1 MLGGGARGLGVL
13 NLFVPLY
20 LSLVL
25 GLDSATVALM
35 LTFLLIGSVPGP
47 IIGGWLSDR
56 LGRKPL
62 IVAVYLGGAA
72 ALVLFVAAGS
82 DTLLLWISIGFLS
95 IFNFVESPQLQSL
108 LADISRPGVRD
119 ASFSVYFTLAFGAGA
134 IWVAIYGYI
143 TGVLGNTAGLPVVFG
158 IMALAYLGAAVLVLP
173 IHVEE
178 RTAEVRA
185 EEEAAILEASRLG

>member
-1 MLGGGARGLGVL
+1 M
-13 NLFVPLY
+13 
-20 LSLVL
+20 
-25 GLDSATVALM
+25 
-35 LTFLLIGSVPGP
+35 PGP

-82 DTLLLWISIGFLS
+82 DTLLLVWISIGFLS

-134 IWVAIYGYI
+134 IWVAVYGYI

-158 IMALAYLGAAVLVLP
+158 IMALAYLGAG
-173 IHVEE
+173 
-178 RTAEVRA
+178 RA
-185 EEEAAILEASRLG
+185 GAAHPRRGAHRAGAGGRGSGHPRGQPPGLTESAPSRQVSSGSRVP